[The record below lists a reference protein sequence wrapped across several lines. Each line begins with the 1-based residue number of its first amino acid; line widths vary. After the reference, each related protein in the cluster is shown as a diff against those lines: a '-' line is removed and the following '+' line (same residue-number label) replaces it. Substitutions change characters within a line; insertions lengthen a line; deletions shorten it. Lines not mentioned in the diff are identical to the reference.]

1 MGTVGGV
8 TSSRGVITPSATS
21 SAYTCLS
28 AANKHTS
35 CHACSGGCHGD
46 TQKGTFI
53 RNNIFYN
60 VACLWKKSLS

>member
-28 AANKHTS
+28 AANKHTP
-35 CHACSGGCHGD
+35 
-46 TQKGTFI
+46 
-53 RNNIFYN
+53 
-60 VACLWKKSLS
+60 